1 MERYYT
7 VGRVSSHRRYQNA
20 MEGQQGLSAI
30 NCLMGLLKRCKE
42 NIQGIKN
49 HATGAAWF
57 YVTA

>member
-1 MERYYT
+1 
-7 VGRVSSHRRYQNA
+7 